1 MVVGAMEKNNA
12 GKEYRKCWGGGR
24 RPIVSWVTKEDLNGG
39 DI

>member
-24 RPIVSWVTKEDLNGG
+24 RPIVSRVTKEDLNGG